1 MYSIALSGPKS
12 VATRP
17 IPSRG
22 NEHDQHSSGQQRI
35 ARAADRLRNVDAVAS
50 RRMIGLDQATDIFKN
65 TDGSANH
72 DEVEVSRL

>member
-1 MYSIALSGPKS
+1 MP
-12 VATRP
+12 
-17 IPSRG
+17 
-22 NEHDQHSSGQQRI
+22 NQHSNGQRGI
-35 ARAADRLRNVDAVAS
+35 PRGADRLRNVDAVAS